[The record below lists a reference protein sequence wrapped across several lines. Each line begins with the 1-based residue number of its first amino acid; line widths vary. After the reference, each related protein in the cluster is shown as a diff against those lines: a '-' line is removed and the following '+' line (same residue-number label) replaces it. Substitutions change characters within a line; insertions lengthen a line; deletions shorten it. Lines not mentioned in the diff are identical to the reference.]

1 MFNRRN
7 RLDDQISQ
15 LGGGADSQ
23 GHAVHFLERLKRADE
38 RASRLALNLY
48 HKPDA
53 LRFVLSWIKV
63 PEGVSR
69 VAISLSPEDT
79 GPYVVTERNGKFV
92 TCLGQGMGIDGLYFV
107 AHGRLL
113 ALLDRW
119 GQIEEGI
126 DHAKQLKS
134 ENLLNAG
141 LRRLET
147 AGLSY
152 AREDLSLI
160 APLQPLLVYEIFS
173 EIVEGSRRVTFASHV
188 LSRKHAKRKI
198 DDRTAKLFWDEMFCV
213 SHNIVL
219 FGMNGTRGLEP
230 ILESSGD
237 LDALWNALNAT
248 MWMNTFHHASR
259 VIWLLG
265 RLEGKLRK
273 KYEQALW
280 QPESE
285 MEWLLGLFGTA
296 VSMMKR
302 GTDVDTSVRMMERL
316 YKKIYTYIP
325 PVTGWIVKYLEEEFF
340 KRLVFVLTDRE
351 HAFKKYCV
359 PQMQA
364 GLLEILQILPD
375 PSPYNFEKPEEV
387 PPMLALSNTLAN
399 SSEFM
404 NNSRAL
410 SSLMT
415 VLPTLVD
422 LEAEDIYPPKSLVD
436 LLTPPWDREYT
447 HIILERETEMWKT
460 PAAKTSK
467 TVGRNAPC
475 PCGSGLKYK
484 KCCLS
489 KQNQSRR

>member
-1 MFNRRN
+1 MR
-7 RLDDQISQ
+7 
-15 LGGGADSQ
+15 
-23 GHAVHFLERLKRADE
+23 
-38 RASRLALNLY
+38 
-48 HKPDA
+48 
-53 LRFVLSWIKV
+53 
-63 PEGVSR
+63 
-69 VAISLSPEDT
+69 
-79 GPYVVTERNGKFV
+79 
-92 TCLGQGMGIDGLYFV
+92 IDGLFFV

-119 GQIEEGI
+119 GQIEDGI

-134 ENLLNAG
+134 ENLLNAS
-141 LRRLET
+141 LKHLET

-152 AREDLSLI
+152 AKEDLNLI
-160 APLQPLLVYEIFS
+160 APLQPLLVYEIFL
-173 EIVEGSRRVTFASHV
+173 EIFEGSRRVTFASQV

-198 DDRTAKLFWDEMFCV
+198 DDKTAKLFWDEMFCV

-219 FGMNGTRGLEP
+219 FGLNGTRGLEP
-230 ILESSGD
+230 ILESSKD

-280 QPESE
+280 KPESE

-296 VSMMKR
+296 ISMMKR
-302 GTDVDTSVRMMERL
+302 GTDVDTKVRMLERL
-316 YKKIYTYIP
+316 HRKIHKYAP
-325 PVTGWIVKYLEEEFF
+325 PVTGWIVNYLEEEFF
-340 KRLVFVLTDRE
+340 KRLIFVLADRE
-351 HAFKKYCV
+351 HALKDFCI

-364 GLLEILQILPD
+364 SLLEVLQILPA
-375 PSPYNFEKPEEV
+375 PSPYNFDKPEEI
-387 PPMLALSNTLAN
+387 PPTLALSNTLSNA
-399 SSEFM
+399 SEFM
-404 NNSRAL
+404 NKSRAL
-410 SSLMT
+410 SSLVT

-447 HIILERETEMWKT
+447 HIILERETELWKT

-484 KCCLS
+484 KCCLG
-489 KQNQSRR
+489 KGK

>member
-1 MFNRRN
+1 MFNRKN
-7 RLDDQISQ
+7 RLDDHISR
-15 LGGGADSQ
+15 LGGGADAQ

-38 RASRLALNLY
+38 GASRLALNLY

-69 VAISLSPEDT
+69 VAVSLCPEDT
-79 GPYVVTERNGKFV
+79 GPYIVTERDGKFV

-107 AHGRLL
+107 AHGRLT
-113 ALLDRW
+113 ALLSRW
-119 GQIEEGI
+119 GEIEEGL
-126 DHAKQLKS
+126 DYAKRLKS
-134 ENLLNAG
+134 ENLLSDCIK
-141 LRRLET
+141 RLET

-152 AREDLSLI
+152 SKEDFSQI
-160 APLQPLLVYEIFS
+160 APLQPLLVHEMFS
-173 EIVEGSRRVTFASHV
+173 EIVEGSRRVTFASQV
-188 LSRKHAKRKI
+188 LSRKHTKKNV
-198 DDRTAKLFWDEMFCV
+198 DDETAKLFWDEMFCV

-230 ILESSGD
+230 ILESSEA
-237 LDALWNALNAT
+237 LDALWNALIAA

-302 GTDVDTSVRMMERL
+302 GEDVKATERL
-316 YKKIYTYIP
+316 LERLTQKITNYTPPITDWIAKYIE
-325 PVTGWIVKYLEEEFF
+325 LEFF
-340 KRLVFVLTDRE
+340 KRLAFVLTDRE
-351 HAFKKYCV
+351 QALKKYCI
-359 PQMQA
+359 PQMQE
-364 GLLEILQILPD
+364 GLLKNLRILPD
-375 PSPYNFEKPEEV
+375 PSPYNFPEPKEV
-387 PPMLALSNTLAN
+387 PPMLALSNTLSNA
-399 SSEFM
+399 SAFM

-410 SSLMT
+410 CSLVT
-415 VLPTLVD
+415 VLPPLVG
-422 LEAEDIYPPKSLVD
+422 LEAEDIYPPNTLVD

-447 HIILERETEMWKT
+447 QIILERESEMWKT
-460 PAAKTSK
+460 PAAKSSK
-467 TVGRNAPC
+467 TAGRNDPC
-475 PCGSGLKYK
+475 PCGSGVKYK
-484 KCCLS
+484 KCCLG
-489 KQNQSRR
+489 KA